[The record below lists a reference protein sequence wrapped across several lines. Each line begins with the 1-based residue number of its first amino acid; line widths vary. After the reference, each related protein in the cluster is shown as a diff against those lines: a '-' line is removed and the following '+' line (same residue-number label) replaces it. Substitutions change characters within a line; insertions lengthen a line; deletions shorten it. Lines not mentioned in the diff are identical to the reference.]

1 MLKKQEEPTLA
12 KTLSADNIL
21 TAEFSYARETAG
33 QAMEDRHRMV
43 NYYLVIVG
51 LTINAVVGL
60 LRSGEEA
67 LIFFNEFEQKGM
79 IVYLLCALYLI
90 GVLYL
95 NKLIRLRWAWY
106 GSAAVM
112 NRIKDYYDAQL
123 PEYHLKDRAFS
134 WTTETLKEMN
144 PARSNTVFFGSALVI
159 IAINAMS
166 ISGAFY
172 VVMHNVMI
180 SIAALLIF
188 IVLEI
193 RFYQIKFSRKQS
205 V

>member
-1 MLKKQEEPTLA
+1 MIKKQEEPLA
-12 KTLSADNIL
+12 LITLSADKIL
-21 TAEFSYARETAG
+21 MAEFSYARETAG

-51 LTINAVVGL
+51 LTINAVVGV
-60 LRSGEEA
+60 LRSGDNM
-67 LIFFNEFEQKGM
+67 IVFFNEFEQKGL
-79 IVYLLCALYLI
+79 IVFLLSALFLT

-123 PEYHLKDRAFS
+123 PGFHLKDRAFI
-134 WTTETLKEMN
+134 WTTESLREMN
-144 PARSNTVFFGSALVI
+144 LAKSNTVFFGSALAI

-172 VVMHNVMI
+172 FVLHNVWI
-180 SIAALLIF
+180 SLAVLLF
-188 IVLEI
+188 FLFLEI
-193 RFYQIKFSRKQS
+193 RFYQIKLTGK
-205 V
+205 